1 MEKENKVE
9 KVAKERVGSPDF
21 SSRISE
27 LVEVSLLDHFFESLK
42 NQHLKEFLISPS
54 PNYEPFIRLSDL
66 RFLSS
71 LFLRNLRDSLK
82 RDSGITLEM
91 LMLLTIPISMHC
103 LSAKRSIERSFV
115 LAGVINGGDGV
126 RKKQAENCGDFSC
139 DCFPR
144 FERSLSVEK
153 NGKRGIPVSHYLG
166 LNEDISAG
174 SAKREKQVRY
184 DAMIP
189 PVSGRWKTCIVR
201 DSLLGRDMSK
211 DETERIQVFSRV
223 CRDRCLRNSSR
234 FFKFYNYLVVS
245 KNNQSDFDSLFFWEN
260 HNKRDLGRLQA
271 TQLRNDSLSPVV
283 LNSYDKALLESRD
296 SADHR
301 GGGSGFYFEREAFSN
316 LSSFTSC
323 ERTMSF
329 RGCISGLDC
338 DKNGKEFPIL
348 HTYSQMKNGL
358 INRLTEFLSI
368 IEKSNLIFSR
378 AIVIDVSNSVKS
390 GKGFPLKT
398 KGDMPLTQIS
408 GEKLGLAGSRHLN
421 LNEILPNYFQ
431 THLGTPRKISNRSE
445 NTTSLNQL
453 KEEGNIHSIHSI
465 YSLVRLYGRNRIIPL
480 YSTYIF
486 LFYDYFCA
494 LSTEYFFQ
502 IKYRLDGW
510 TGSGEYTGVTR
521 IATEQIV
528 LKWKDNVERL
538 LNEYITFQIDEYINV
553 QSNVHRWLDTT
564 GDSSLFPVGE
574 VFDSGESICRV
585 SIIRNELL
593 SNIGVSLGS
602 NNQQNEKYFHR
613 FLNVFFLH
621 KMIVAE
627 VTRQKAL
634 IHTIDYCIEKLNDID
649 LEKLNKIDL
658 MKLDLLSSLFDGY
671 IDEQILFLKTILE
684 RKKSLFIESKLLV
697 SRKSVGSSTELEP
710 AVNPTSLGLPRIESI
725 RAGFSSDALS
735 ITGRQF
741 RNLFL
746 HDLNRGRG
754 STRDICGNISR
765 YISDQVNK
773 LNFLFLDDS
782 PIRNCAG
789 SNFISRIKRDFFIG
803 KCNSSYLNVLE
814 NFYAGSEDETI
825 SSNIISSIHP
835 QLSDSLSS
843 NLSKQTAGEVAGHVL
858 TPIQFILSNL
868 HESTALV
875 THSDGLS
882 NYISDLKR
890 LLASLNSSPRE
901 TIESFL
907 YSCSSGGVYSG
918 NMSINSDSS
927 SDRRPQSRPKN
938 LVLDRVY
945 QKNLSIRY
953 FREPE
958 EMETSYWSLRL
969 PLCSDV
975 TSRSLAESIGKEVA
989 HEDTDFADQSIRKEA
1004 VCPSHFINFN
1014 ELLKDLNRYKV
1025 SWIFWKDNV
1034 GEKWSLFR
1042 DYIPWFFTPT
1052 WWRYFYDLIRETYP
1066 EVVLKISYD
1075 SNHNFPRIYKGIA
1088 EDVVDGA
1095 KAYLFQRLQSLG
1107 LRFDNDSVNAI
1118 VSEIGLLTF
1127 EEIPDEAEVLHSG
1140 GWSVSQFSNRSIF
1153 YYFIPSV
1160 LIVLALFKHPL
1171 SAVSG
1176 FNSFHSWKRF
1186 NTIEYLTDPTRGS
1199 YLKEV
1204 MYSPST
1210 SQMSTRDLLIYSLNR
1225 FLNYINNIIFF
1236 FFVKN
1241 ELDSWMFHKE
1251 SSDILDSNKELLTQH
1266 LVTNKILY
1274 RYVSKLN
1281 SNYDLL
1287 SNDISHEPYPQER
1300 SNVLAYLLQFWQND
1314 LLSHKIRKLDP
1325 AEKWAFSALER
1336 NILFSVTTRRR
1347 GSLLNMPCH
1356 DIPISLQSGLLPSK
1370 GILLVGP
1377 IETGRSSIIRDVAFD
1392 SYFPVVKLPLKKLI
1406 YNRSFFNNVRGNFI
1420 SKESVHRLNFVFEM
1434 AKEMSPCTL
1443 WIQDIHELNIYR
1455 SYHKLE
1461 ADPKFLLCQILK
1473 SIGDRRSNSNIRRNV
1488 VVATTH
1494 VPARI
1499 DPAPIA
1505 PNRLNQ
1511 LINFRKSNGY
1521 QRHKEL
1527 SILLRIKGCEMEA
1540 NPPLPLI
1547 EGTGSGTT
1555 GYSKRDLFLLA
1566 NEALLIGTSRRSNI
1580 ICSDAIELALHR
1592 QHSTASDMGNGIE
1605 SGSEWEI
1612 FSYEIAEATSKNS
1625 LIDTYLTNTYIGR
1638 NALKMRFYYLSNWY
1652 VEPSTT
1658 KSTSSEFTLFSHI
1671 LGILAGLVARDS
1683 LQMDMREKEN
1693 FIVIDKLV
1701 ENDLN
1706 LACGV
1711 LENLSTNFSRSEICK
1726 DGSRHSNSLSPSVPI
1741 DKPKYCSGVTSTS
1754 RSSKFMR
1761 KGGFSSLTDFELQ
1774 QSPELINSSP
1784 TEVSREITWSHKAW
1798 RLRFLRSGTYELMR
1812 VLSEPNHLYNLIL
1825 LYQNQNYIPQQ
1836 DFEFNRIKGDKSKWC
1851 EKSGYLFSFEKSAT
1865 NVTDESIK
1873 RLENRLDNMLL
1884 REQFLE
1890 LGISGDSS
1898 NEYETHC
1905 NRFDETTRLS
1915 GGRFIWDPMLL
1926 FQPDP
1931 NIPSSR
1937 RSLLPTK
1944 ELARRLYTIY
1954 GMRRQHLNK
1963 MSNKKIRNFF
1973 LYREDNPKLKP
1984 DSPIKRWN
1992 NLPLDEEE
2000 RDSEYVKET
2009 SSMDIHLQY
2018 PQTFS
2023 PARFDSYVVAED
2035 FPERFLR
2042 FRLLVHRN
2050 KWMRRNRC
2058 PFRDFLIYN
2067 MLLEIYQY
2075 LFNPFWFGGASLDR
2089 TAKQFFHESS

>member
-1 MEKENKVE
+1 MKEEGEVKE
-9 KVAKERVGSPDF
+9 VAKERVGSPNF
-21 SSRISE
+21 SSKISE

-42 NQHLKEFLISPS
+42 NQHLKGFLISPS
-54 PNYEPFIRLSDL
+54 SNYEPFIRLSDL

-82 RDSGITLEM
+82 RDSGITLEI

-103 LSAKRSIERSFV
+103 LSDKRSIEGSFA
-115 LAGVINGGDGV
+115 LAGVIYGGDEV
-126 RKKQAENCGDFSC
+126 IKKQAGISGDFSR

-144 FERSLSVEK
+144 FERSLSVGK
-153 NGKRGIPVSHYLG
+153 DGKRGIPVSHYLG

-174 SAKREKQVRY
+174 STKKEKQVRY
-184 DAMIP
+184 DAIIP
-189 PVSGRWKTCIVR
+189 PGYGRWKACVAR
-201 DSLLGRDMSK
+201 DSLLGRDISK
-211 DETERIQVFSRV
+211 DETERIRGF
-223 CRDRCLRNSSR
+223 CRDRCLQNSSR
-234 FFKFYNYLVVS
+234 FFKFYNYSVVY
-245 KNNQSDFDSLFFWEN
+245 KNNQSDFDSLFFRES

-271 TQLRNDSLSPVV
+271 TQLRSDSLSTVV
-283 LNSYDKALLESRD
+283 LNSYDKALLESGD
-296 SADHR
+296 LADHQ
-301 GGGSGFYFEREAFSN
+301 GDGSIFYFEREAFSN

-323 ERTMSF
+323 EKTTSS

-338 DKNGKEFPIL
+338 DKNGEEFPIL

-358 INRLTEFLSI
+358 INRLAEFLSI
-368 IEKSNLIFSR
+368 IEKSNLVFSGTV
-378 AIVIDVSNSVKS
+378 VIDVNNSVKS

-408 GEKLGLAGSRHLN
+408 GKKLGLASSRHLN

-431 THLGTPRKISNRSE
+431 ISSGIPRKISNRSE
-445 NTTSLNQL
+445 NTTFSNQL
-453 KEEGNIHSIHSI
+453 EEKGNIHSIDN
-465 YSLVRLYGRNRIIPL
+465 LVKLYGRSRIIPL

-494 LSTEYFFQ
+494 LFTEYFFQ
-502 IKYRLDGW
+502 IKYWLDGW

-528 LKWKDNVERL
+528 LKWKGNVERL
-538 LNEYITFQIDEYINV
+538 LNEYITFQIGEYRNV
-553 QSNVHRWLDTT
+553 QLNVHRWLDTT
-564 GDSSLFPVGE
+564 GDSSLSLAGE
-574 VFDSGESICRV
+574 VLKYDLEESICRV
-585 SIIRNELL
+585 STIGNELL
-593 SNIGVSLGS
+593 SNIGVSLAS
-602 NNQQNEKYFHR
+602 NNQQNKRDFHR
-613 FLNVFFLH
+613 FLNAFFLY

-634 IHTIDYCIEKLNDID
+634 IYTIDYCIEKLNDID
-649 LEKLNKIDL
+649 LEKLNKIDI

-684 RKKSLFIESKLLV
+684 RKKSFFIESKLLM
-697 SRKSVGSSTELEP
+697 SEKSVGSSTELEP
-710 AVNPTSLGLPRIESI
+710 ALNPTSLGLPRIEPI
-725 RAGFSSDALS
+725 RAGFSFSSDALS
-735 ITGRQF
+735 IAGGKF
-741 RNLFL
+741 WNLFL
-746 HDLNRGRG
+746 HDLNRGGG
-754 STRDICGNISR
+754 STKDIGGNISK
-765 YISDQVNK
+765 YISDQVSK
-773 LNFLFLDDS
+773 LNFIDDS
-782 PIRNCAG
+782 PIRNCAI
-789 SNFISRIKRDFFIG
+789 SNFIPRIKRDFFIRR
-803 KCNSSYLNVLE
+803 CNSSYLDVLE

-843 NLSKQTAGEVAGHVL
+843 DLSKQTAREVAGHVL
-858 TPIQFILSNL
+858 TPIQFISSNL

-882 NYISDLKR
+882 NSISDLKR

-907 YSCSSGGVYSG
+907 YSCSSAGVYLG
-918 NMSINSDSS
+918 KTSINSDSS
-927 SDRRPQSRPKN
+927 SDRRPQSRTKN

-969 PLCSDV
+969 PLCNDV
-975 TSRSLAESIGKEVA
+975 TSRSLAESIGEEVA
-989 HEDTDFADQSIRKEA
+989 REDTDYADQSIRKGA
-1004 VCPSHFINFN
+1004 IRPSHFIKFN
-1014 ELLKDLNRYKV
+1014 ELLKDLNRYEI
-1025 SWIFWKDNV
+1025 SWIFWKDNI

-1042 DYIPWFFTPT
+1042 DYIPRFFTPT

-1066 EVVLKISYD
+1066 EIVLKISYD
-1075 SNHNFPRIYKGIA
+1075 SNHNFPRIYKRIA

-1095 KAYLFQRLQSLG
+1095 KAYLYQRLQSLG
-1107 LRFDNDSVNAI
+1107 LRFDNDSINTV
-1118 VSEIGLLTF
+1118 VSEIGLLIF
-1127 EEIPDEAEVLHSG
+1127 EEIPDEAEILHSG
-1140 GWSVSQFSNRSIF
+1140 GWSGSQFSNRSIF
-1153 YYFIPSV
+1153 YYFILSV

-1176 FNSFHSWKRF
+1176 FNSFHPWKRF

-1251 SSDILDSNKELLTQH
+1251 SSDILDSKKELLTQH
-1266 LVTNKILY
+1266 LVTNKISH
-1274 RYVSKLN
+1274 RYASKLN
-1281 SNYDLL
+1281 SNYDLS
-1287 SNDISHEPYPQER
+1287 SNEISHEPYPQER

-1336 NILFSVTTRRR
+1336 NILFSIATRRR
-1347 GSLLNMPCH
+1347 GSLLDMPCH

-1443 WIQDIHELNIYR
+1443 WIQDIHELNIHR

-1488 VVATTH
+1488 VIATTH

-1527 SILLRIKGCEMEA
+1527 SILLRIKGCKMEA

-1547 EGTGSGTT
+1547 GGIGSGTT

-1566 NEALLIGTSRRSNI
+1566 NEALLIGTSKGSNI
-1580 ICSDAIELALHR
+1580 LCSDAIELALHR

-1612 FSYEIAEATSKNS
+1612 FSHEIAEATSKNS

-1652 VEPSTT
+1652 VEPSIT
-1658 KSTSSEFTLFSHI
+1658 KSTFNEFTLFSHI

-1683 LQMDMREKEN
+1683 LQRDMRKKEN

-1711 LENLSTNFSRSEICK
+1711 LENLSTNFPRSEICR
-1726 DGSRHSNSLSPSVPI
+1726 GESRHSNSLSFSVSI
-1741 DKPKYCSGVTSTS
+1741 DKPKYCSGVTSKS
-1754 RSSKFMR
+1754 RSSKFVR

-1798 RLRFLRSGTYELMR
+1798 RLRFLRSGAYELMR

-1836 DFEFNRIKGDKSKWC
+1836 DFEFNKIKGDKSKWC
-1851 EKSGYLFSFEKSAT
+1851 DKSGYLFTSEKSAT
-1865 NVTDESIK
+1865 NVTDKSIE
-1873 RLENRLDNMLL
+1873 RLENRLDNMSL
-1884 REQFLE
+1884 REQFIE

-1905 NRFDETTRLS
+1905 NRFDETTRLF

-1931 NIPSSR
+1931 NIPPSR

-1963 MSNKKIRNFF
+1963 MSNKKIKNFF
-1973 LYREDNPKLKP
+1973 LYREDNPKLEP
-1984 DSPIKRWN
+1984 DSPIRRCN

-2000 RDSEYVKET
+2000 RDFEYVKET

-2035 FPERFLR
+2035 FPERFIR

-2058 PFRDFLIYN
+2058 PFQDFIIYN

-2089 TAKQFFHESS
+2089 ATKPFFQESS

>member
-1 MEKENKVE
+1 MKKESKVK

-21 SSRISE
+21 SSKISE

-54 PNYEPFIRLSDL
+54 SNYEPFIRLSDL

-91 LMLLTIPISMHC
+91 LMLLAIPISMHC
-103 LSAKRSIERSFV
+103 LSDKRSIERSFV
-115 LAGVINGGDGV
+115 LAGVISGGDGV
-126 RKKQAENCGDFSC
+126 IKKQAENYGDFSC
-139 DCFPR
+139 DRFPR

-166 LNEDISAG
+166 LNEAISAG
-174 SAKREKQVRY
+174 SAKKEKQVRY

-189 PVSGRWKTCIVR
+189 LVSGRWGACVVG
-201 DSLLGRDMSK
+201 DSLLGRDISK
-211 DETERIQVFSRV
+211 DETERIKAFR
-223 CRDRCLRNSSR
+223 RDRCLQNSRR
-234 FFKFYNYLVVS
+234 FFKFYNYPVVS

-260 HNKRDLGRLQA
+260 HSKRDLGRLQA
-271 TQLRNDSLSPVV
+271 TQLRNDSLSPGV
-283 LNSYDKALLESRD
+283 LNSYDEALLESGNL
-296 SADHR
+296 ADHW
-301 GGGSGFYFEREAFSN
+301 GDGSGFYSEREAFSN

-323 ERTMSF
+323 EKTTSF

-338 DKNGKEFPIL
+338 DKNREEFPIL
-348 HTYSQMKNGL
+348 HTYSQIKNGL
-358 INRLTEFLSI
+358 INRLTEFISI
-368 IEKSNLIFSR
+368 IEKSNLIFDR

-390 GKGFPLKT
+390 GKGFASKT
-398 KGDMPLTQIS
+398 KGDMPPTQIS
-408 GEKLGLAGSRHLN
+408 GKKLGLASSRYLN

-431 THLGTPRKISNRSE
+431 ISLGIPRRISSRSE
-445 NTTSLNQL
+445 NTTSLNQV
-453 KEEGNIHSIHSI
+453 KEQGNIHPI

-486 LFYDYFCA
+486 LFYNYFCA
-494 LSTEYFFQ
+494 LFTEYFFQ

-528 LKWKDNVERL
+528 LKWEDNVERL
-538 LNEYITFQIDEYINV
+538 LNEYITYQIDEYENV

-564 GDSSLFPVGE
+564 RDSSFFPIVKVLKYDLE
-574 VFDSGESICRV
+574 ESICHV
-585 SIIRNELL
+585 SIIINKLL

-602 NNQQNEKYFHR
+602 NNQRNEKDFHR
-613 FLNVFFLH
+613 FLNVFFLYEI
-621 KMIVAE
+621 IVAE

-634 IHTIDYCIEKLNDID
+634 IYTIDYCIEKLNDID

-671 IDEQILFLKTILE
+671 IDEQILFLKEILE
-684 RKKSLFIESKLLV
+684 RKKSLFIESKLLM
-697 SRKSVGSSTELEP
+697 SKKSVGSSTELEP
-710 AVNPTSLGLPRIESI
+710 AVSPTSLGLPRVESI
-725 RAGFSSDALS
+725 RAGFSNDALS

-746 HDLNRGRG
+746 HDLNRGGG
-754 STRDICGNISR
+754 STRDIGGDISR

-773 LNFLFLDDS
+773 LNFLDDS

-789 SNFISRIKRDFFIG
+789 SNFIPRIKRDFFIG
-803 KCNSSYLNVLE
+803 ECNSSYLNVLE

-825 SSNIISSIHP
+825 SSGIISLIHP
-835 QLSDSLSS
+835 QLSDSLSP

-882 NYISDLKR
+882 NSILDLKR

-901 TIESFL
+901 TIESFP
-907 YSCSSGGVYSG
+907 YSRSSAGVYLE
-918 NMSINSDSS
+918 NTSINSDSS

-953 FREPE
+953 FWEPE
-958 EMETSYWSLRL
+958 EVETSYWSLRL
-969 PLCSDV
+969 PLCNDV
-975 TSRSLAESIGKEVA
+975 TSRSLAESIGREVA
-989 HEDTDFADQSIRKEA
+989 RENTDYADQSIRKEA
-1004 VCPSHFINFN
+1004 IRPSHFINFN
-1014 ELLKDLNRYKV
+1014 ELLKDLNRYKI
-1025 SWIFWKDNV
+1025 SCIFWKDNI
-1034 GEKWSLFR
+1034 GEKWSLFG

-1075 SNHNFPRIYKGIA
+1075 SNHDFPRIYKRIA

-1107 LRFDNDSVNAI
+1107 LRFDNDSINTTA
-1118 VSEIGLLTF
+1118 SEIGLLIF
-1127 EEIPDEAEVLHSG
+1127 EEIPDEAEILHSE
-1140 GWSVSQFSNRSIF
+1140 GWSVSPFSNRSIF
-1153 YYFIPSV
+1153 YYFILSV

-1210 SQMSTRDLLIYSLNR
+1210 SQMSTRDLLIYPLNR
-1225 FLNYINNIIFF
+1225 LLNYINNIIFF
-1236 FFVKN
+1236 SFVKD

-1251 SSDILDSNKELLTQH
+1251 SSDILDSRKELLTQH

-1287 SNDISHEPYPQER
+1287 SNEISHKPYLQER

-1325 AEKWAFSALER
+1325 AEKWAFSAPER

-1347 GSLLNMPCH
+1347 GSILNMPCH
-1356 DIPISLQSGLLPSK
+1356 DIPISLQSGLLPSR

-1443 WIQDIHELNIYR
+1443 WIQDIHELNIHR

-1488 VVATTH
+1488 AIATTH

-1505 PNRLNQ
+1505 PNRLNF

-1540 NPPLPLI
+1540 NPPLTLI
-1547 EGTGSGTT
+1547 EGTGSGTA

-1566 NEALLIGTSRRSNI
+1566 NEALLIGTSRRSKI

-1592 QHSTASDMGNGIE
+1592 QHSTASDTGNGIE

-1612 FSYEIAEATSKNS
+1612 FSHEIAEATSKNS
-1625 LIDTYLTNTYIGR
+1625 LIDTYLANTYIGR
-1638 NALKMRFYYLSNWY
+1638 DALKMRFYYLSNWY
-1652 VEPSTT
+1652 VEPSIT
-1658 KSTSSEFTLFSHI
+1658 KATFNEFTLFSHT
-1671 LGILAGLVARDS
+1671 LGILAALVARDS
-1683 LQMDMREKEN
+1683 LQMDMGEN

-1726 DGSRHSNSLSPSVPI
+1726 DESRHSNSLSFPVPI

-1754 RSSKFMR
+1754 RSSKFIR

-1784 TEVSREITWSHKAW
+1784 TGVSREITWSHKAW
-1798 RLRFLRSGTYELMR
+1798 RLRFLRSEAYELMR
-1812 VLSEPNHLYNLIL
+1812 VSSEPNHLYNLIL

-1836 DFEFNRIKGDKSKWC
+1836 DFEFNKIRGDKSQWC
-1851 EKSGYLFSFEKSAT
+1851 EKSGYLFSFEKSTT
-1865 NVTDESIK
+1865 NVTDKSTK
-1873 RLENRLDNMLL
+1873 GLENRLDNMLL

-1905 NRFDETTRLS
+1905 NRFDETTRLF

-1963 MSNKKIRNFF
+1963 MSNKKIKNFF

-1984 DSPIKRWN
+1984 DSSINIKRWD
-1992 NLPLDEEE
+1992 NLPSDEEE

-2018 PQTFS
+2018 PQIFS

-2035 FPERFLR
+2035 FPERFIR
-2042 FRLLVHRN
+2042 FRLLVHRK

-2058 PFRDFLIYN
+2058 PFQDFLIYN

-2089 TAKQFFHESS
+2089 TTKQFFYESS